1 MKRWWSVAASWCLA
15 LTATL
20 TLLGTS
26 VAATS
31 AQGSPVILLDDGQA
45 NFQLSGLIDL
55 RMEDLP
61 GSSLTQIEKMGL
73 QQFTAVPTEQLL
85 PLSAGKT
92 AWLRLRM
99 VRAPGSGAVWTL
111 HIPLPY
117 LDYAAVYL
125 RDARGKWVAQ
135 VAGDTLAVDRWTRPA
150 LYPDF
155 ELQVNEQEVTEVL
168 LQIQN
173 FKPVLLP
180 LRFAQEGARAR
191 QREIESLGLGALLG
205 MMGMLVGVCAIHFS
219 QSRSRDDG
227 LYTAYT
233 LLLMLVVSGSTGL
246 TSLWLWPTSP
256 VWANFAH
263 MALPVMCLGATTL
276 FVRHV
281 TSLDVAYPRLAQTLY
296 AVGLVSLPLA
306 LLTAVIDRSLVD
318 RANSVFLATA
328 STLIVLA
335 TALTWRRGYAVSRWL
350 FLAYLPQGL
359 AVLALVAQMWGWLP
373 SWWQARYALV
383 LAVAMTVPL
392 LQQAF
397 YARARE
403 RRDVQDRADALP
415 TQDALT
421 GMLTPALFQHQV
433 DLAITRAKHDGEP
446 SAIVLVDVINAK
458 YLREHYGDAAAEQ
471 CLLRAA
477 VKLHRVLRDVDPA
490 GRLDSARFGLVLD
503 GVKDRE
509 ALAERMVRLIAS
521 GLIPLPGLQP
531 EVMLQFHVAC
541 VLLQEIIPNQKTVL
555 EELGNVMQGISPRSR
570 RPIRFLE
577 APDTIPVEFDSAQSN
592 A

>member
-1 MKRWWSVAASWCLA
+1 MKPWQTMAATWCLA
-15 LTATL
+15 AAAALGM
-20 TLLGTS
+20 LGTS
-26 VAATS
+26 TAANG
-31 AQGSPVILLDDGQA
+31 APNNPII
-45 NFQLSGLIDL
+45 QLNDAETDLQVSGWVEL
-55 RMEDLP
+55 RTEDLP
-61 GSSLTQIEKMGL
+61 GNSITQVEKLGT
-73 QQFTAVPTEQLL
+73 QHFTQVAADAPL
-85 PLSAGKT
+85 PLSASTT
-92 AWLRLRM
+92 AWLRLR
-99 VRAPGSGAVWTL
+99 VARSPGSDAKWTL

-117 LDYAAVYL
+117 LDYAAMYV
-125 RDARGKWVAQ
+125 RDARGKWVEQ
-135 VAGDTLAVDRWTRPA
+135 VAGDTLALDQWTRPA

-155 ELQVNEQEVTEVL
+155 EVPVNEQAVTEIL
-168 LQIQN
+168 LQIRN

-180 LRFAQEGARAR
+180 LRFAQEGTRAR

-219 QSRSRDDG
+219 QSRNPDDG
-227 LYTAYT
+227 WYTAYS
-233 LLLMLVVSGSTGL
+233 LLLMLVVSDSTGL

-263 MALPVMCLGATTL
+263 MGLPVVCLGATAL

-296 AVGLVSLPLA
+296 VVGLISFPLA
-306 LLTAVIDRSLVD
+306 LLIAVIDRSSAD
-318 RANSVFLATA
+318 RANSVFLAIVPL
-328 STLIVLA
+328 LIVLA

-350 FLAYLPQGL
+350 FLAYVPQGL
-359 AVLALVAQMWGWLP
+359 AVLMLVAQMWDLLP
-373 SWWQARYALV
+373 LWWQVRYALV
-383 LAVAMTVPL
+383 VAIAVTVPF

-433 DLAITRAKHDGEP
+433 DLAIARAKHNDEP

-490 GRLDSARFGLVLD
+490 GRLDTARFGLVLD

-509 ALAERMVRLIAS
+509 ALTERMVRLIAS

-531 EVMLQFHVAC
+531 EVTLQFHVAC
-541 VLLQEIIPNQKTVL
+541 VLLQEIIPNRQTVL
-555 EELGNVMQGISPRSR
+555 DELGDVMKNISPRSR